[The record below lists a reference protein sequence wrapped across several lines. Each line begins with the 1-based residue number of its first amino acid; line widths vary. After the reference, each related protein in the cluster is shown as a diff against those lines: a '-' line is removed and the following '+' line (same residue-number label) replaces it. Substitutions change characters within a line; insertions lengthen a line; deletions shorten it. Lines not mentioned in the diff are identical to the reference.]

1 MDVTA
6 PGANII
12 STVNNGATTPTT
24 AGHAAYNG
32 TSMATPHVAG
42 LAALLLAAQPSL
54 TPAQVESTLT
64 STARSM
70 PVTCYAG
77 CGAGLA
83 DATRAV
89 SSLGGSS

>member
-1 MDVTA
+1 MISDLLRPQLADPAARFTA
-6 PGANII
+6 AAMVGVRHKGGNPDQKRDRLRI
-12 STVNNGATTPTT
+12 S
-24 AGHAAYNG
+24 
-32 TSMATPHVAG
+32 MR
-42 LAALLLAAQPSL
+42 LACGL